1 MIRAWEPVYE
11 RAEGG
16 AGEDA
21 LDAFIRGNFKML
33 WRYRFFYRENVALM
47 QADPDLA
54 DRQVEVN
61 RARLRTPAA
70 PSSVSAARQGLL
82 TFPDPDVRLEDVLT
96 ITWKIASHYLQ
107 HNGMRWAGRWMS
119 RASNRRAAAEESHPP
134 LPEKMSLMESN
145 KMNKKNLPPYQP
157 PRFLKLAGL
166 PPRPPPAP
174 ACWTRTRHGRI
185 TPKTRIQSYKERK

>member
-1 MIRAWEPVYE
+1 METPHIILQAAARLFNEHGTARISTNHIAREAGISPGNLYYHFKDKAHIIREIYEEMIRAWEPVYE

-61 RARLRTPAA
+61 RARFERQRALIGE
-70 PSSVSAARQGLL
+70 AARQGLL

-96 ITWKIASHYLQ
+96 ITWMIASHYLQ
-107 HNGMRWAGRWMS
+107 HMEEMGRPVDEQGFEQGVLLLKK
-119 RASNRRAAAEESHPP
+119 AIHPYLRR
-134 LPEKMSLMESN
+134 
-145 KMNKKNLPPYQP
+145 
-157 PRFLKLAGL
+157 
-166 PPRPPPAP
+166 
-174 ACWTRTRHGRI
+174 
-185 TPKTRIQSYKERK
+185 